1 VTGNVLVVDDDRQMV
16 RTLCDVLQ
24 RRGFQP
30 HGVHSGEE
38 AVAAV
43 DKEPWTAV
51 LMDIRMPGMSG
62 VAACR
67 AMRVGHPDLRVIL
80 MTAYSSPEVL
90 ADAAAAGVEQVLPKP
105 LQLPV
110 LFERLAAQGGP

>member
-1 VTGNVLVVDDDRQMV
+1 VVDDDRQMV

-24 RRGFQP
+24 RRGYQP

-38 AVAAV
+38 AVQALSA
-43 DKEPWTAV
+43 EPWKAV
-51 LMDIRMPGMSG
+51 IMDIRMPGMSG

-67 AMRVGHPDLRVIL
+67 AMRAQQPDLRVIL
-80 MTAYSSPEVL
+80 MTAYSSPDVL

-105 LQLPV
+105 LVLPL
-110 LFERLAAQGGP
+110 LFERLAHQ

>member
-1 VTGNVLVVDDDRQMV
+1 MNGSVLVVDDDRQMV
-16 RTLCDVLQ
+16 RTLCDVLSK
-24 RRGFQP
+24 RGYRP

-43 DKEPWTAV
+43 DQEAWTAV
-51 LMDIRMPGMSG
+51 IMDIRMPGISG

-67 AMRVGHPDLRVIL
+67 QMRLVKPALRVIL
-80 MTAYSSPEVL
+80 MTAYSSPDVI

-105 LQLPV
+105 VALPV
-110 LFERLAAQGGP
+110 LFERLSRTGA